1 MPTTII
7 GQMVQNLEEFG
18 FFAYILP
25 WLLTLAVTFGI
36 LEHYEVPKSVS
47 ARGVIALVIAFL
59 VLPVGGLIAP
69 FLQSLVKGFVVLAA
83 GILVAIIFVEMLGF
97 KAGGEVENVFEQHHT
112 SFGVIMIILGILV
125 FIGAGGLSLLNIR
138 MQVSSELITLLF
150 FLGII
155 TIGVWFITSEEE

>member
-1 MPTTII
+1 MI
-7 GQMVQNLEEFG
+7 GQMVQNLEGFG

-47 ARGVIALVIAFL
+47 ARGVIALVAAFL
-59 VLPVGGLIAP
+59 VLPVGGVIAP

-97 KAGGEVENVFEQHHT
+97 KAGGEVQNIFEQHPR
-112 SFGVIMIILGILV
+112 SFGAIMIILGFLV
-125 FIGAGGLSLLNIR
+125 FVGAGGLNLLNVNV
-138 MQVSSELITLLF
+138 QVSDELLTLLF

-155 TIGVWFITSEEE
+155 TVGVWFITSEEE